1 MSASNR
7 DNTNVLI
14 QASAASTDTTSMWI
28 RNEGAAGAI
37 FTFHVTAASATA
49 ILPTWTVQG
58 RVGNTTR
65 AYNIASLATTSTSSV
80 NVLVV
85 YPSATTAGSE
95 FPAGA
100 GGSTGARGIVS
111 LPLPYQF
118 RVRSTNAGS
127 GTVTW
132 AGWAELLS

>member
-1 MSASNR
+1 MGR
-7 DNTNVLI
+7 DNTSVLI
-14 QASAASTDTTSMWI
+14 QASANSTDTVSGWI
-28 RNEGAAGAI
+28 TNPRGTGGM

-58 RVGNTTR
+58 RVGNSSR

-85 YPSATTAGSE
+85 YPAATTAGSE
-95 FPAGA
+95 FPAGG
-100 GGSTGARGIVS
+100 GGSSGARGIVS

-132 AGWAELLS
+132 AGWVDLLG